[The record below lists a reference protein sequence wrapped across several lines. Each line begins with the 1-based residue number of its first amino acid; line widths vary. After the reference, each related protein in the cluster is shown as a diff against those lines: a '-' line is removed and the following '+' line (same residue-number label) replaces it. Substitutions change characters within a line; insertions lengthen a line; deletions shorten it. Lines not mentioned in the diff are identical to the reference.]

1 MSKENTE
8 NKNNGI
14 KKELTQEELAQL
26 MGLSVPTNTTKTSTQ
41 ELPLAKK
48 ITTRLNEVMTKT
60 LCDEFPQYFYEIGE
74 TIVQHSNTNKDT
86 KAKSSK
92 VSGYALV
99 LPKNSC
105 EFKGKKER
113 GFAIGVPTIYCKG
126 LKTQDTLYVIKN
138 GKTTFRSK
146 EEVTQK

>member
-8 NKNNGI
+8 NKNNAT